1 MENPHEEQQSALLYR
16 IIANVR
22 KLNQNM
28 NKVNDKLE
36 TINKAN
42 RETEKISQVWAAY
55 NSSVKIHLDNQAA
68 TKK

>member
-1 MENPHEEQQSALLYR
+1 MKNPHEEQQSALLNR

-28 NKVNDKLE
+28 TTINDKLE

-42 RETEKISQVWAAY
+42 RGTEKIAQVWAAY
-55 NSSVKIHLDNQAA
+55 DSSVKIHLDNQA
-68 TKK
+68 KN